1 MYPPTNSQRGPSG
14 APWKIGSSAP
24 TGGKSQGVLVGWSSR
39 SGQGHSGEPRRLG
52 HRAGTWGSLS
62 HTNDPKSGPP
72 RVPGP
77 PRGLSQSGWVR
88 AWGARAAVSITAQTR
103 LTGPSTAICGTVSHT
118 AEQHTAMKKDRHG
131 HAGTGESQKH
141 RSSERS
147 QTQRDHT
154 IEFHSHKAQ
163 AQRSRGLGRYTRERP
178 GLVVKFSVLIGW
190 GWQGWKKSSS
200 CHVRSVCKLYLY

>member
-1 MYPPTNSQRGPSG
+1 MYPPHKLTAGSQWRTLENWLFCTNRREKP
-14 APWKIGSSAP
+14 GSA
-24 TGGKSQGVLVGWSSR
+24 GGLELEIW
-39 SGQGHSGEPRRLG
+39 
-52 HRAGTWGSLS
+52 AGTRGSLS

-77 PRGLSQSGWVR
+77 PRGLSRSGWVR

-147 QTQRDHT
+147 QTQRDHA

-163 AQRSRGLGRYTRERP
+163 VQRSRGLGRCTRERP